1 MKSKFFFAIA
11 ILIFVGGLAV
21 IGYVKAVPGAKGGDN
36 APVIEITPDSY
47 DFGEIQ
53 YKDIVTR
60 GFKVRNKG
68 NAVLEIT
75 RVATSCGCTTAKVT
89 KTTLEPGEET
99 ELEVVYNSGQMTGS
113 HGKGQQERI
122 IYIKSND
129 PINPQIEALIYGTVN

>member
-1 MKSKFFFAIA
+1 MKSKFLFAVA
-11 ILIFVGGLAV
+11 ILIFVGGSAV
-21 IGYVKAVPGAKGGDN
+21 IGYIKAVPGAKGGDN
-36 APVIEITPDSY
+36 LPVIEIVPDSY

-60 GFKVRNKG
+60 SFKIRNNG
-68 NAVLEIT
+68 SAVLEIT
-75 RVATSCGCTTAKVT
+75 RVATSCGCTTAKVA
-89 KTTLEPGEET
+89 KTILESGEET